1 MVNVF
6 SAVIRNI
13 KHIVIVNPVA
23 VFPVILIFIYMHM
36 VPAIFIP
43 IILIFFPTDA
53 FTFIPVFILY
63 TEWP

>member
-1 MVNVF
+1 
-6 SAVIRNI
+6 
-13 KHIVIVNPVA
+13 VNPVA